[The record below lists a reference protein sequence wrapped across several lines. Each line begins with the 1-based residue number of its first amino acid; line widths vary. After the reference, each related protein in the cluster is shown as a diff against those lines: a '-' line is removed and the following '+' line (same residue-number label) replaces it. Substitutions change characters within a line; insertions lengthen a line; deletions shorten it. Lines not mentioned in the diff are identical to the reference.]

1 MPDTLFF
8 AFSKQNECRATCN
21 CKAWVAWGRA
31 VRPFRNEK
39 MLVGVTHIA
48 GVVLLLSTFTMRCLL
63 ISRPRRGLEGRS
75 QGITTFVQSAG
86 CSILLETRSMFLLR
100 VGTQF
105 GPPRRKAA
113 FGGQGTHVIGHVG
126 LDKAHNFF
134 VTTKLCSFRWLHDV
148 SRDQTPRLKQPA
160 HWKFECL
167 RWTPPRVPQVGYA
180 EAWKD
185 KYLVTCAE

>member
-1 MPDTLFF
+1 M
-8 AFSKQNECRATCN
+8 
-21 CKAWVAWGRA
+21 VAPP
-31 VRPFRNEK
+31 VKKTQHF
-39 MLVGVTHIA
+39 GVF
-48 GVVLLLSTFTMRCLL
+48 LLSSSFPMRFLL
-63 ISRPRRGLEGRS
+63 ISRPHRGLEGRS

-86 CSILLETRSMFLLR
+86 CSILLETRCMSVLH

-113 FGGQGTHVIGHVG
+113 FGVQGTHVIGHVG

-134 VTTKLCSFRWLHDV
+134 VTTKLCAFCWLHDV
-148 SRDQTPRLKQPA
+148 SRYQTPRLKQPA

-167 RWTPPRVPQVGYA
+167 RRTPPSVPQVGYN

-185 KYLVTCAE
+185 EYLVTCAH